1 MQVIKN
7 ILFDFYLFLKCP
19 DDNKIN
25 LSFKDKLV
33 FVFILLSFEL
43 IITALFIIPIEY
55 GVELILNARFDKINY
70 YETLEIIIF
79 FYILIIPFIEE
90 LAFRYFLIY
99 RGFKTKF
106 IRVDKWRKIFGVLV
120 YTSASL
126 FALAHISNYDNNEF
140 LFYVLAPLLILSQLI
155 GGLVITFIRV
165 RLSFLYGVFYH
176 IIWNFLVI
184 LAIPALIIEFQ
195 NPLKISNNLYTLN
208 ITEKLYFEKKLSQE
222 IKIDSSNGKIFEM
235 KIKQFSVQDILDTLY
250 KPEIYYVDDVLIDLV
265 FKSKYG
271 IEKSKFVE
279 ILKINYKIK

>member
-140 LFYVLAPLLILSQLI
+140 LFYVL
-155 GGLVITFIRV
+155 
-165 RLSFLYGVFYH
+165 
-176 IIWNFLVI
+176 
-184 LAIPALIIEFQ
+184 
-195 NPLKISNNLYTLN
+195 KI
-208 ITEKLYFEKKLSQE
+208 
-222 IKIDSSNGKIFEM
+222 
-235 KIKQFSVQDILDTLY
+235 
-250 KPEIYYVDDVLIDLV
+250 
-265 FKSKYG
+265 
-271 IEKSKFVE
+271 
-279 ILKINYKIK
+279 